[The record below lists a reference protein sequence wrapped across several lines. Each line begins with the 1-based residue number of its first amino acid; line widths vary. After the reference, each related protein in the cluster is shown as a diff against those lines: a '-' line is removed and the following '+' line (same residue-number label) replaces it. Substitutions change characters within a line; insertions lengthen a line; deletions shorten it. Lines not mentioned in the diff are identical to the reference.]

1 MPGISLGFE
10 ALGSQLGSRQKQ
22 LVEYMD
28 LLGMGD
34 SEYMSP
40 QQVNRYIDAVKR
52 ELTKIKQETKSNE
65 VKITQGLING
75 IESLN
80 YRLDGVFIGLDYV
93 KTKVAKGP
101 DACVLSKEEQAAL
114 NEKLDSD
121 DDPQER
127 IPMLDASLKQI
138 DNHRYVTMLDAIVKY
153 MGQVAPILTTYQRTI
168 KSLAS
173 RFKTTPMDNE
183 TANSAFRFI
192 ECCSNMVEMGAV
204 YIEEAAAV
212 FHVE

>member
-1 MPGISLGFE
+1 MSGINLGFE

-22 LVEYMD
+22 LVEYME
-28 LLGMGD
+28 LIGMGA
-34 SEYMSP
+34 SGHMSP

-52 ELTKIKQETKSNE
+52 ELTRIKQELKSNK
-65 VKITQGLING
+65 VKVTQGLING

-101 DACVLSKEEQAAL
+101 DACVMSKEEQASL
-114 NEKLDSD
+114 NEKLESD
-121 DDPQER
+121 DGPQER

-138 DNHRYVTMLDAIVKY
+138 DSHRYFTMLDAIVKH
-153 MGQVAPILTTYQRTI
+153 MSQVASILMTYQKTS
-168 KSLAS
+168 KSLIR
-173 RFKTTPMDNE
+173 RFKTTPMNND
-183 TANSAFRFI
+183 TANDAFRFI
-192 ECCSNMVEMGAV
+192 VCCNNMIEMGET